1 MTPTAGVNFGIHRQR
16 GFWLRYFL
24 ECKTGIAGILL
35 LMASAMM
42 AAAQIEAPKPYHLAH
57 LRGFFMDAKGHPI
70 PGAAVTLDKDDK
82 VIYSTQTNTAGRF
95 EIKHVSGRFWLH
107 VHMKGYSMVGRE
119 VIVGVEALTYLRGE
133 TLYIIAG
140 PGACSDDCSSV
151 FTSRS
156 QFDHA
161 VRRNAGHY
169 D

>member
-1 MTPTAGVNFGIHRQR
+1 MPRRNDILSIVVLTVSALTAQ
-16 GFWLRYFL
+16 
-24 ECKTGIAGILL
+24 
-35 LMASAMM
+35 
-42 AAAQIEAPKPYHLAH
+42 AQIEAPKPYHLAH
-57 LRGFFMDAKGHPI
+57 LRGFFMDAKGNPI

-95 EIKHVSGRFWLH
+95 EIKHVSGRYWLH
-107 VHMKGYSMVGRE
+107 VHMNGYSTVGRE
-119 VIVGVEALTYLRGE
+119 VIVGVEALTYLHGE

-151 FTSRS
+151 FTNKS

-161 VRRNAGHY
+161 VRKNAGHY